1 MRKYF
6 SNPASFINAPLIL
19 DWDNPSWCAYFFAEV
34 SALAYHDG
42 TKAKKELKAIGF
54 NSYKFLEN
62 DGAQCHI
69 FNNSEHLVIAFRGT
83 EPTEFSDVKAD
94 LLAIKRKSKTEGRVH
109 MGFKLELRKLWSDI
123 SAILKNKKQRIW
135 ICGHSLGGAMA
146 TLCASRLEELEPT
159 LYTYGSP
166 RVGGSE
172 WRDGCDVEH
181 YRFVNNNDIVTAVP
195 LWLMGY
201 RHHGTVRYIDYYGR
215 IKRMTFGQKVKDVAV
230 DLFDMKGKDR
240 SLLVKIGGY
249 MRDINPDVWV
259 DYLMKQISILG
270 ATGFD
275 WSKYIRVNCKCK
287 ERI

>member
-6 SNPASFINAPLIL
+6 SNPASFIDAPLLL

-109 MGFKLELRKLWSDI
+109 MGFKIELRKLWSDI

-201 RHHGTVRYIDYYGR
+201 RHHGIVRYINYYGR
-215 IKRMTFGQKVKDVAV
+215 IRRLSFWQKVKDSFRGRWKA
-230 DLFDMKGKDR
+230 LTKFQMFDGIYDHD
-240 SLLVKIGGY
+240 IAGGY
-249 MRDINPDVWV
+249 ADKLQALWFESRE
-259 DYLMKQISILG
+259 K
-270 ATGFD
+270 
-275 WSKYIRVNCKCK
+275 IRKRANVGHDRKNV
-287 ERI
+287 

>member
-109 MGFKLELRKLWSDI
+109 MGFKL
-123 SAILKNKKQRIW
+123 
-135 ICGHSLGGAMA
+135 SLI
-146 TLCASRLEELEPT
+146 
-159 LYTYGSP
+159 
-166 RVGGSE
+166 
-172 WRDGCDVEH
+172 H
-181 YRFVNNNDIVTAVP
+181 I
-195 LWLMGY
+195 
-201 RHHGTVRYIDYYGR
+201 
-215 IKRMTFGQKVKDVAV
+215 
-230 DLFDMKGKDR
+230 
-240 SLLVKIGGY
+240 
-249 MRDINPDVWV
+249 
-259 DYLMKQISILG
+259 
-270 ATGFD
+270 
-275 WSKYIRVNCKCK
+275 
-287 ERI
+287 